1 MLFRHTIWSIEV
13 VPKSEKFYLT
23 LSYNHRRR
31 QEFNLQDQ
39 RSLAGFAA
47 GVGIRIKMLRLG
59 FAMSQMSKQN
69 FTYQVSLSLDANS
82 LMK

>member
-1 MLFRHTIWSIEV
+1 

-23 LSYNHRRR
+23 ISYNHRRR

-39 RSLAGFAA
+39 RSLAGLAA
-47 GVGIRIKMLRLG
+47 GVGVRIKMVRLA
-59 FAMSQMSKQN
+59 FAMSQMSKHN
-69 FTYQVSLSLDANS
+69 FTYQVSFAMDVNS